1 MMPSAE
7 HFGMIMKSLDIRK
20 DDQVVVYDCRKGWF
34 ANRAVFVMRAFGMKN
49 VKVLDGGFAKW
60 KAEGNPIVANSR
72 GASTAADFD
81 FKLDGS
87 VLASFE

>member
-1 MMPSAE
+1 M
-7 HFGMIMKSLDIRK
+7 
-20 DDQVVVYDCRKGWF
+20 
-34 ANRAVFVMRAFGMKN
+34 MRAFGMKN